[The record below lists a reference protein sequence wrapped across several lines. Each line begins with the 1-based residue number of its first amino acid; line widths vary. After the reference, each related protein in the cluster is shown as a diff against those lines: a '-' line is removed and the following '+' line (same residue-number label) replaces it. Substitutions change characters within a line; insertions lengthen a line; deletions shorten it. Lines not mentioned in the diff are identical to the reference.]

1 MADGEESAALVQL
14 VLTNSIG
21 EETELADAD
30 HSGGQHVQ
38 QKAAHELDRVQ
49 RHGLGTAAARVILPL
64 ESNAAIFQ
72 GAQAVV
78 RARNAAGSARGRS
91 SPEKRSVPLRRA
103 RPSCRKNFLR
113 KRWLSTRTGRK
124 KEDFGQAIQRE
135 PSSEMPPPGT
145 AQCRWEA
152 ARNKML

>member
-1 MADGEESAALVQL
+1 VADGEESAALVQL

-103 RPSCRKNFLR
+103 RRQGEHHMEIGDRQELR
-113 KRWLSTRTGRK
+113 LPLGEPASAGR
-124 KEDFGQAIQRE
+124 GLALGAMAI
-135 PSSEMPPPGT
+135 
-145 AQCRWEA
+145 A
-152 ARNKML
+152 ARVI